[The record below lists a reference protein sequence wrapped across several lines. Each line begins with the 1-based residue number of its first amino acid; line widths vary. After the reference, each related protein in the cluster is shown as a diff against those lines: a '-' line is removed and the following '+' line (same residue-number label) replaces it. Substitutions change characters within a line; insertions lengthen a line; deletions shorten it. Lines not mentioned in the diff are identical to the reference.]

1 MYTIDINFLKD
12 RQAAEGVGEA
22 QPIADV
28 NWLIGGGVVA
38 VILLASTGIYYFVL
52 SGQRANLQQE
62 VQRLTNQEQQLDK
75 QLAELKA
82 KEAKI
87 TTIDQQTQQLLTLFV
102 GDIPA
107 SAILQD
113 IRERTPA
120 NVKIKSFQQLDR
132 KITLE
137 GEVAASSPK
146 DSAFD
151 QINDFMLK
159 LQESPFLAANGV
171 ELKSAKLAPPRKDV
185 EVDIAQYSIE
195 LTLTPANALD
205 LEAALQRVQSD
216 GILARI
222 AILRQKGVAISSQQE
237 GEAKQ

>member
-28 NWLIGGGVVA
+28 NWLIGGGLVA
-38 VILLASTGIYYFVL
+38 FILLASTGLYYFVL
-52 SGQRANLQQE
+52 SGQRNGLQAR
-62 VQRLTNQEQQLDK
+62 VQQLTNEEEALNR
-75 QLAELKA
+75 QLADLKA
-82 KEAKI
+82 KEAEI
-87 TTIDQQTQQLLTLFV
+87 ENIDKQTQQLLALFV

-113 IRERTPA
+113 LRERTPG

-159 LQESPFLAANGV
+159 LQESPFIAANGV
-171 ELKSAKLAPPRKDV
+171 ELKSAKLNPPRKDV
-185 EVDIAQYSIE
+185 EVDIAQYRIE

-205 LEAALQRVQSD
+205 LEAALQRVQSN

-222 AILRQKGVAISSQQE
+222 ATLRQKGVATSSQQE